1 MVKSRPRKFNCVI
14 QIGKS
19 YSCGL
24 AISVDI
30 QTILFAA
37 MHFFWCSATF
47 CFNSAT
53 IWLEG
58 SPVNGDSSRIGVL
71 HMKKFLVLVASVS
84 VLALAGCNKA
94 EEKAAAPAATTE
106 AAPAAAT
113 PAAEP
118 AAPAA
123 ATPAA
128 EPAAPAAEPAAPAAA
143 PAAPAAD
150 AMAPAAIDP
159 AIQTMIDQAKT
170 GAAAM
175 TAEQKTAAL
184 AGIRTAAE
192 TAATTAGAAAEAVKA
207 AGDAAEAAA
216 KTALGM

>member
-106 AAPAAAT
+106 AAPAA
-113 PAAEP
+113 
-118 AAPAA
+118 
-123 ATPAA
+123 
-128 EPAAPAAEPAAPAAA
+128 PAAPAAEPAAPAAA